1 MLIGS
6 QLKKLLRSKTVMLMY
21 VSAAVVLF
29 FYAINPNY
37 LGWDNIRGIMNAMS
51 LSGTLGVGMAFLLMG
66 GGIDLAAGAEGC
78 IGAILVAM
86 LMKTG
91 MPWPAALLL
100 GLVFGVAAGAVNAF
114 LVNGLNFMGF
124 IATIAMSSI
133 YSGLALVLTNNQNV
147 AINNQAFWRVGSY
160 ALFGVFPMAFVI
172 LVVLIVVYGFIL
184 SKTRFGRCI
193 LLCGGNRMAARL
205 AGVDPKRVTTVLYM
219 NCGALATLA
228 GSVLAARMHFASPTA
243 VSTGALD
250 AITAAVLGG
259 VSFMGGGG
267 NIGGLLV
274 GLILLNTFNNGLV
287 VINLQAYWQI
297 VSQGALLIIALCV
310 DFLNERAKA
319 ASLRA
324 AAKKSA

>member
-1 MLIGS
+1 M
-6 QLKKLLRSKTVMLMY
+6 KKLLRSQTLMLIY
-21 VSAAVVLF
+21 VSVAVMLF
-29 FYAINPNY
+29 FYIMNPNY
-37 LGWDNIRGIMNAMS
+37 LGEDNIRGIMNAMS

-78 IGAILVAM
+78 FGAILVAM

-91 MPWPAALLL
+91 MPWPAAVLL
-100 GLVFGVAAGAVNAF
+100 GLLYGVAAGGINAF
-114 LVNGLNFMGF
+114 LVNGMNFMGF
-124 IATIAMSSI
+124 IATIAMSSV
-133 YSGLALVLTNNQNV
+133 YSGLALVLTNNQNI
-147 AINNQAFWRVGSY
+147 AINNQAFWRVGSF
-160 ALFGVFPMAFVI
+160 ALCNIFPMSCGI
-172 LVVLIVVYGFIL
+172 LLWLIVIYGFIL

-205 AGVDPKRVTTVLYM
+205 AGVDPKKVTTILYM

-228 GSVLAARMHFASPTA
+228 GSILAGRMHFASPTA

-274 GLILLNTFNNGLV
+274 GLILLNTFKNGLIV
-287 VINLQAYWQI
+287 VELQAYWQI
-297 VSQGALLIIALCV
+297 IAQGALLIIALCV

-319 ASLRA
+319 AALKASA
-324 AAKKSA
+324 ARKAA